1 MRISDWS
8 SDVCSSDL
16 EAAAR
21 AKSEFLANM
30 SHEIRTPLNAIIG
43 FTQLVL
49 QGSLTDKHRD
59 QLTRVESSSQLLL
72 RILDDILDFSR
83 IDAGMME
90 LEQVEFELDEVIGNV
105 VDLTG
110 NRLKTPDVE
119 RSEERRVGKEC
130 GSTCRYRWSPYH

>member
-1 MRISDWS
+1 MNAQEEIRRAKEGA
-8 SDVCSSDL
+8 

-43 FTQLVL
+43 FTPLVL

-83 IDAGMME
+83 
-90 LEQVEFELDEVIGNV
+90 
-105 VDLTG
+105 
-110 NRLKTPDVE
+110 

-130 GSTCRYRWSPYH
+130 GSTCRSRWSPYH